1 MSDTEEK
8 SPKINMNACG
18 IENYNMQDVASERIK
33 RIRKR
38 FLDDIPFISI
48 ERARYYTE
56 KWQETEN
63 QNLSKNIRVALAIK
77 NVYENMDFNIDPDDR
92 IAGTWTENYLGIP
105 IDIERG
111 LFNKVFEI
119 ELKKRSMWLFGIKGN
134 LNFAIKKIKRDGIS
148 GLLNSL
154 KESKEIGIAM
164 PSLGTDTLDKRD
176 INPYQIKERD
186 KKILL
191 KDLLPYWEGN
201 TIAEK
206 LEQKFLEED
215 IYDGEFGD
223 FIRSLPRGTAKN
235 DMVTSIGAALGVW
248 QGHLILDHETPI
260 EKGIIQMK
268 NEVEEKIKEDHLT
281 EEEKYFLESI
291 KISLEGIIIYS
302 KRLADKIEEE
312 LNSTENSE
320 RRQILKLMLD
330 ICRKVPLYPAES
342 FREAVQS
349 YWTIKTAVELA
360 MPFNVHAPGRL
371 DQIFFPYYKKDL
383 QNNQITEEDACE
395 LLEEL
400 FLKIMSHNMR
410 PYSNSSSNFSQRYE
424 GSEPVTMGG
433 LDEEGNDATNELTY
447 IMLDAADRS
456 KASLNFVVRVHDKT
470 PEELLMKVAD
480 LYYQGVS
487 SVSLMNDNI
496 AMKALINRGFTQKD
510 ARTYAI
516 TGCVDMCAPGK
527 TGGEGFSS
535 ILLCRTLDLAL
546 RNGNAKT
553 LVGTIKDAGLKTGNP
568 NEFNTFEEF
577 LDAFFTQADYM
588 IKKIVKAS
596 KIRDKLYAEDLPS
609 PYISAFMQ
617 GCLESKKDISKGG
630 AIYDCEG
637 ILFMTSIANLVDSLY
652 VIKKLIFEEEKL
664 TFKELL
670 EAIDH
675 NYSGKYEKIHEMIMD
690 VEGKWGNGIPEC
702 DKLAQRITTHM
713 FEETY
718 KYRTFKDGFYAPF
731 INSMTTH
738 TYDGRISIA
747 TADGRL
753 GGKPFA
759 ASCNPYNVENN
770 GPTGVLRSV
779 SALEFE
785 HVMGC
790 AVNIRLHPSSIGK
803 TKEARKKW
811 ISLVKTYFDLGG
823 EQLQPTVVS
832 TEVLRAAQDSPDDF
846 RNIIVKVG
854 GYSAYFVD
862 LGKEVQEEIISR
874 TEHSRL

>member
-1 MSDTEEK
+1 MSDTEGK
-8 SPKINMNACG
+8 SPGIISNTCG
-18 IENYNMQDVASERIK
+18 IKNFNMEDTASERIK

-48 ERARYYTE
+48 ERAKYYTE

-63 QNLSKNIRVALAIK
+63 HDLPRNVRIALAMK
-77 NVYENMDFNIDPDDR
+77 NVFENMRFNIDPDDR
-92 IAGTWTENYLGIP
+92 IAGTWTENFLGIP

-119 ELKKRSMWLFGIKGN
+119 ELKKRSMWFFGVKGN
-134 LNFAIKKIKRDGIS
+134 LKFAIKKIKRDGIS

-154 KESKEIGIAM
+154 KESKEIGVAM
-164 PSLGTDTLDKRD
+164 PSLGTETLDKRD
-176 INPYQIKERD
+176 INPYQINEDD
-186 KKILL
+186 KKELL
-191 KDLLPYWEGN
+191 RELLPYWEGK

-206 LEQKFLEED
+206 LEQKFLEEQ

-235 DMVTSIGAALGVW
+235 DMVTAIGAALGVW

-260 EKGIIQMK
+260 KKGLLQMKKEVADILEKG
-268 NEVEEKIKEDHLT
+268 NLT
-281 EEEKYFLESI
+281 QEEENFFESI
-291 KISLEGIIIYS
+291 KISLEGVIIYS
-302 KRLADKIEEE
+302 ERLADWIEQE
-312 LNSTENSE
+312 LNSTDDIE
-320 RRQILKLMLD
+320 RKEIFKDMFT
-330 ICRKVPLYPAES
+330 ICKKVPLYPAES

-349 YWTIKTAVELA
+349 YWIVKTAVELA
-360 MPFNVHAPGRL
+360 IPFNVHAPGRL
-371 DQIFFPYYKKDL
+371 DQIFYPYYKRDL
-383 QNNQITEEDACE
+383 QNNDITEEEAGE

-410 PYSNSSSNFSQRYE
+410 PYSNASSDFSQRYE
-424 GSEPVTMGG
+424 GSEPITMGG
-433 LDEEGNDATNELTY
+433 LDEEGNDATNDLTY
-447 IMLDAADRS
+447 VMLDAADKS

-470 PEELLMKVAD
+470 PETLLLKVAD
-480 LYYQGVS
+480 LYYHGVS
-487 SVSLMNDNI
+487 SVSLMNDKI
-496 AMKALINRGFTQKD
+496 AMKALLNRGFTQED

-553 LVGTIKDAGLKTGNP
+553 LVGTIKNAGLKTGDP
-568 NEFNTFEEF
+568 DEFNSFDEF
-577 LDAFFTQADYM
+577 LEAFFTQADYM
-588 IKKIVKAS
+588 IKKIVQTS
-596 KIRDKLYAEDLPS
+596 KIRDKLYAEYLPA
-609 PYISAFMQ
+609 PFISAFMQ
-617 GCLESKKDISKGG
+617 GCIENKKDITQGG

-637 ILFMTSIANLVDSLY
+637 ILFMTSIANTVDSLY
-652 VIKKLIFEEEKL
+652 VIKKLIFERKSL

-675 NYSGKYEKIHEMIMD
+675 NYSGEYEHIHEMIMN
-690 VEGKWGNGIPEC
+690 VEGKWGNGNPEC
-702 DKLAQRITTHM
+702 DELARRVTSHI

-718 KYRTFKDGFYAPF
+718 KYRTYKDGFYAPF

-759 ASCNPYNVENN
+759 ASCNPYNVESN

-779 SALEFE
+779 SALDFQ

-790 AVNIRLHPSSIGK
+790 AVNIRMHPSSIGK
-803 TKEARKKW
+803 TDDARRKW

-832 TEVLRAAQDSPDDF
+832 TEVLRAAQETPDEF

-862 LGKEVQEEIISR
+862 LGREVQEEIISR
-874 TEHSRL
+874 TEHSKI

>member
-8 SPKINMNACG
+8 SPRIISNACE
-18 IENYNMQDVASERIK
+18 IKNLNMEDLASERIK

-38 FLDDIPFISI
+38 FLDDTPFISI
-48 ERARYYTE
+48 ERAKYYTE

-63 QNLSKNIRVALAIK
+63 QDLPRNVRVALAMN
-77 NVYENMDFNIDPDDR
+77 NVFENMRFNIDPDDR
-92 IAGTWTENYLGIP
+92 IAGTWTENFLGIP

-119 ELKKRSMWLFGIKGN
+119 ELKKRSMWFFGIKGN
-134 LNFAIKKIKRDGIS
+134 LKFAIKKIKKEGIS

-154 KESKEIGIAM
+154 KESKEIGVAM
-164 PSLGTDTLDKRD
+164 PSLGTETLDKRY
-176 INPYQIKERD
+176 INPYQINEDD
-186 KKILL
+186 KKELL
-191 KDLLPYWEGN
+191 KELLPYWDGK

-206 LEQKFLEED
+206 LEQKFLEEQ
-215 IYDGEFGD
+215 IYDGDFGD

-235 DMVTSIGAALGVW
+235 DMVTAIGAALGVW
-248 QGHLILDHETPI
+248 QGHLILDHESPI
-260 EKGIIQMK
+260 KKGLLQMK
-268 NEVEEKIKEDHLT
+268 NEVVDILEKGNLTQEEKS
-281 EEEKYFLESI
+281 FFESI
-291 KISLEGIIIYS
+291 KISLAGVIIYS
-302 KRLADKIEEE
+302 ERLADWIEQE
-312 LNSTENSE
+312 LNTTDDIE
-320 RRQILKLMLD
+320 RKEILKDMF
-330 ICRKVPLYPAES
+330 IVCKKVPLYPAES
-342 FREAVQS
+342 FREAIQS
-349 YWTIKTAVELA
+349 YWTVKTAVELA

-371 DQIFFPYYKKDL
+371 DQILYPYYKKDL
-383 QNNQITEEDACE
+383 QDNEITEEDACE

-410 PYSNSSSNFSQRYE
+410 PYSNASSDFSQRYE

-433 LDEEGNDATNELTY
+433 LDKEGDDATNDLTY
-447 IMLDAADRS
+447 IMLDAADKS
-456 KASLNFVVRVHDKT
+456 KASLNFVVRIHDKT
-470 PEELLMKVAD
+470 PEKLLMKVAD
-480 LYYQGVS
+480 LYYHGVS
-487 SVSLMNDNI
+487 SISLMNDKI
-496 AMKALINRGFTQKD
+496 AMQALLNRGFTQED
-510 ARTYAI
+510 ARNYAI

-553 LVGTIKDAGLKTGNP
+553 LVGTIKNAGLKTGEP
-568 NEFNTFEEF
+568 DEFYRFDEF
-577 LDAFFTQADYM
+577 LEAFFAQADYM
-588 IKKIVKAS
+588 IKKIVQAS
-596 KIRDKLYAEDLPS
+596 KIRDKLYAEYLPA
-609 PYISAFMQ
+609 PFISAFMQ
-617 GCLESKKDISKGG
+617 GCLESKKDITQGG

-637 ILFMTSIANLVDSLY
+637 ILFMTSIANTVDSLY
-652 VIKKLIFEEEKL
+652 VIKKLIFERKIL

-670 EAIDH
+670 DAIDH
-675 NYSGKYEKIHEMIMD
+675 NYSGQYKHIHEMIMNI
-690 VEGKWGNGIPEC
+690 EGKWGNGNPEC
-702 DKLAQRITTHM
+702 DELARKVTSHI

-718 KYRTFKDGFYAPF
+718 KYRTYKDGFYAPF
-731 INSMTTH
+731 INSMTTY

-759 ASCNPYNVENN
+759 ASCNPYNVEVN

-779 SALEFE
+779 SALDFQ

-803 TKEARKKW
+803 TEEARRKW

-832 TEVLRAAQDSPDDF
+832 TEVLRAAQDNPDKF

-862 LGKEVQEEIISR
+862 LGREVQEEIISR
-874 TEHSRL
+874 TEHSKN